1 MIVSVLLD
9 FNVNLHEGEDHVENR
24 VDAREDVP
32 RAAANRHLRDLK
44 TVFKRNHLKEVDKFQ
59 SCVYQG
65 AKTKGNRAQPGKNS
79 HTSDFH
85 NNEMSSSINL
95 YLMCN
100 LMCTKDLV

>member
-44 TVFKRNHLKEVDKFQ
+44 NCVKGKFFAKMAYFKSKVLHVSQ
-59 SCVYQG
+59 
-65 AKTKGNRAQPGKNS
+65 T
-79 HTSDFH
+79 
-85 NNEMSSSINL
+85 
-95 YLMCN
+95 
-100 LMCTKDLV
+100 

>member
-1 MIVSVLLD
+1 MLSVDFSTTNVID

-65 AKTKGNRAQPGKNS
+65 AKTKSNRPQPGK
-79 HTSDFH
+79 
-85 NNEMSSSINL
+85 
-95 YLMCN
+95 
-100 LMCTKDLV
+100 

>member
-1 MIVSVLLD
+1 MRTVVIVSVLLF
-9 FNVNLHEGEDHVENR
+9 FNVDLHEGEDHVENR

-65 AKTKGNRAQPGKNS
+65 AKTKSNGTEP
-79 HTSDFH
+79 DW
-85 NNEMSSSINL
+85 
-95 YLMCN
+95 
-100 LMCTKDLV
+100 